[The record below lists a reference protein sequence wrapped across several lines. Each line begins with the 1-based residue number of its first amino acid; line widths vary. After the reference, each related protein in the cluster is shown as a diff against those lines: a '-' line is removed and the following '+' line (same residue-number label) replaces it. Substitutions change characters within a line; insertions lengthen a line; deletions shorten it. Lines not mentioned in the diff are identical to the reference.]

1 MQLLALFAASL
12 AIRAT
17 VAAPF
22 EASIQPFV
30 ASGGDLELNPAIYTT
45 ENFTASD
52 GESYEITYL
61 TGLPGVEGRSAFR
74 RRQQD
79 SDDPQNRWRPNSNFR
94 DSCPF
99 GSISG
104 DTGPNAPTTG
114 RCKAVRDW
122 CANNPGN
129 WDIFHLDVGTTGGY
143 YPLVSSGKTGTTA
156 CHFAVDAYGALTSV
170 GSEDVRD
177 WARES
182 LNRFTRSFN
191 GVYRVRSYGTT
202 QFCTG
207 VRSQTLKWKL
217 DTLQGIQAG
226 R

>member
-1 MQLLALFAASL
+1 MHLPALLAVSL
-12 AIRAT
+12 AVGKA
-17 VAAPF
+17 VAAPST
-22 EASIQPFV
+22 AAVQPFV
-30 ASGGDLELNPAIYTT
+30 ESRGVLELNPDIYTT

-52 GESYEITYL
+52 GETYEITYL
-61 TGLPGVEGRSAFR
+61 TGTPGVEGRSTFH

-79 SDDPQNRWRPNSNFR
+79 SDDPSNRWRPNSNFR

-99 GSISG
+99 GSITG

-114 RCKAVRDW
+114 RCMAVRDW

-129 WDIFHLDVGTTGGY
+129 WDVFPSDRLGNTGY
-143 YPLVSSGKTGTTA
+143 YPLVSSGAAGTTA
-156 CHFAVDAYGALTSV
+156 CHFAVIADGALTAV

-177 WARES
+177 WAREA

-191 GVYRVRSYGTT
+191 GVYRVRAYGST
-202 QFCTG
+202 QLCSG
-207 VRSQTLKWKL
+207 VRPRSLRWKL
-217 DTLQGIQAG
+217 DTLQGIQVG